1 MQHGTKGKDEK
12 LYRFEHSDIS
22 RFRCSEV
29 LRFSGIVRGSD
40 RYREWLGA
48 EKVWRLR

>member
-29 LRFSGIVRGSD
+29 LRFSGIVEVQTGIGNGSVPKKC
-40 RYREWLGA
+40 G
-48 EKVWRLR
+48 V